1 MLCKSHTFFYL
12 ILIVMLTWSCKQK
25 ADLLADAKAEVMK
38 IHDDA
43 MAELGNIR
51 TAVFE
56 LEELR
61 KTSPDSIKIDEVVSQ
76 LENADDAMMDWMGNY
91 VEPEDDKLKDFL
103 VDQKT
108 KISIVADKMYTSLE
122 ASKKYLNE

>member
-1 MLCKSHTFFYL
+1 
-12 ILIVMLTWSCKQK
+12 MLTWSCKQK
-25 ADLLADAKAEVMK
+25 ADLSADAKAEVMK

>member
-91 VEPEDDKLKDFL
+91 VEPKDDKLKDFL
-103 VDQKT
+103 ANQKN